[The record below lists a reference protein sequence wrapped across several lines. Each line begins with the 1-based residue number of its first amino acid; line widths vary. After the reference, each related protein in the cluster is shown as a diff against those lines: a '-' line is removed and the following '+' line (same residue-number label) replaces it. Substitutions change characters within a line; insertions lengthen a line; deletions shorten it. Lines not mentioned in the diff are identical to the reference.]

1 MPNDEVLEALVVAL
15 HGTAR
20 ALRLKLDQRL
30 RPFGFTQAK
39 WRTILAI
46 HRTGEGAT
54 QKALAERLGIEGP
67 TLVRLLDRLEADGW
81 VERRNCVDDR
91 RSKRVFLLDPA
102 RDALKHIEGAAA
114 QLRREILQ
122 GIPEEDLQ
130 RSRQLLEQIRART
143 EALQ

>member
-1 MPNDEVLEALVVAL
+1 MPRDDVLEALVVAL

-20 ALRLKLDQRL
+20 TLRLKLDQRL

-46 HRTGEGAT
+46 HRSGEGAT

-102 RDALKHIEGAAA
+102 REALKHIEAAAA

-122 GIPEEDLQ
+122 GIPEQDLQ
-130 RSRQLLEQIRART
+130 QCRQVLEQIRART
-143 EALQ
+143 EALP